1 MCRSVRCVCTFC
13 PRLTAAAFLR
23 RLVVGV
29 GASPLQRRR
38 FVLDSRLGGVQVQAA
53 ILNVLVDPLRCLQE
67 GLLHVLASAEEA
79 EAKLVR
85 TY

>member
-1 MCRSVRCVCTFC
+1 MCRTFC
-13 PRLTAAAFLR
+13 SRLTAAAFLCW
-23 RLVVGV
+23 LVVGV

-67 GLLHVLASAEEA
+67 GLLHVLASAGEA
-79 EAKLVR
+79 EAERVR